1 MLLFLKG
8 SEGGGDVPFPVGETI
23 ISYRTFAVL
32 GKKGPDCATVQRLKW
47 QSEGSY

>member
-32 GKKGPDCATVQRLKW
+32 PKKGPDCAAV
-47 QSEGSY
+47 